1 MAICQSISIKT
12 PFNILCFCAEL
23 YFCELIK
30 TALYQASRLTF
41 RKFPIEGS
49 EKEKISF
56 FLFHFPLKS
65 FWREKKKFSIF
76 SSLSIIENLL
86 PFQPIKIIM
95 DIKIENLTKTYG
107 VQKAV
112 DNISFE
118 VKTGE
123 ILGFL
128 GPNGAGKT
136 TTMKIIAGYIEG
148 DQGGVTIGGQPVQ
161 SGTTKGNI
169 GYLPEHNPLYHD
181 MPVMDYLGFCAAI
194 QGMNKEAVPGRIR
207 EMVRVCGLNAE
218 KHKKIGE
225 LSKGYRQ
232 RVGLAQAMI
241 HDPEILILDEP
252 TTGLDPNQIVEIRE
266 LIKNI
271 GLEKT
276 VILSTHIL
284 PEVEATCDRILI
296 INKGK
301 IVADGTSATLRKQAQ
316 GQQVI
321 HVRIEDADVNLIYQQ
336 LQQLPSVAMVDI
348 LDSANNRFEVQ
359 SIQDAASNRDVF
371 QLCVKNKWAL
381 TEVIPFETR
390 LEDIFRDLT
399 LN

>member
-1 MAICQSISIKT
+1 
-12 PFNILCFCAEL
+12 
-23 YFCELIK
+23 
-30 TALYQASRLTF
+30 
-41 RKFPIEGS
+41 
-49 EKEKISF
+49 
-56 FLFHFPLKS
+56 
-65 FWREKKKFSIF
+65 
-76 SSLSIIENLL
+76 
-86 PFQPIKIIM
+86 M
-95 DIKIENLTKTYG
+95 DIKIDHLTKTYG
-107 VQKAV
+107 FQKAV
-112 DNISFE
+112 DGISFE

-136 TTMKIIAGYIEG
+136 TTMKIITGYLESDGG
-148 DQGGVTIGGQPVQ
+148 DVVIGGKSVK
-161 SGTTKGNI
+161 SGDTKQHI
-169 GYLPEHNPLYHD
+169 GYLPEHNPLYHE
-181 MPVMDYLGFCAAI
+181 MAVIDYLAFCAAI
-194 QGMNKEAVPGRIR
+194 QGVPKSDIPDRIR
-207 EMVRVCGLNAE
+207 RMVRDCGLNDE

-266 LIKNI
+266 LIRNI
-271 GLEKT
+271 GKEKT

-301 IVADGTSATLRKQAQ
+301 IVADGTAATLRKQAQ
-316 GQQVI
+316 GQQVLR
-321 HVRIEDADVNLIYQQ
+321 VRIEDADSNQIFQQ
-336 LQQLPSVAMVDI
+336 LKALPSVAMVDI
-348 LDSANNRFEVQ
+348 LDRSASRFEVQ
-359 SIQDAASNRDVF
+359 SKPEQTANRDVF
-371 QLCVKNKWAL
+371 QLCVRNHWSL
-381 TEVIPFETR
+381 LEMTPFETR